1 MVDFGAWRM
10 PVQYPAGILAE
21 HRAVRTSVGIFDV
34 SHMGEV
40 DFRGSGALE
49 AVQRLVTNDAGKLAD
64 GQALYT
70 GVCYEHGGMVDDCIV
85 YRFAPEHLRIVVNAA
100 NIEKDYGFFRDNASG
115 CEIVNL
121 SNDFALIAVQGPEAA
136 ALVARLGGAH
146 LTDVPRFSL
155 GQGECA
161 GVKWW
166 AARTGYT
173 GEDGFE
179 LFVEAPDARKV
190 WDVFIAEGVQ
200 PVGLGARDTL
210 RLEARLCLY
219 GNDIDETTTPYEA
232 GLGWVVKLDK
242 GTDFVGRDALVK
254 QKEQGVTRRLIGFQ
268 VEGRGIVRPGAEI
281 LGSGGEPVGKV
292 TSGSVA
298 PFVGGAIGMGYVP
311 KGTVK
316 PGSQIDILQRG
327 KNLTARVV
335 KGPFYKPAA

>member
-1 MVDFGAWRM
+1 MVDFGDWRM
-10 PVQYPAGILAE
+10 PVQYSAGILAE
-21 HRAVRTSVGIFDV
+21 HRAVRTSVGMFDV

-49 AVQRLVTNDAGKLAD
+49 AVQTLVTNDAGKLAD

-70 GVCYEHGGMVDDCIV
+70 GVCYEDGGMVDDCIV
-85 YRFAPEHLRIVVNAA
+85 YRFEPEHFRIVVNAT
-100 NIEKDYGFFRDNASG
+100 NIEKDYAFFREHASG
-115 CEIVNL
+115 CDILNL
-121 SNDFALIAVQGPEAA
+121 SDDFALIAVQGPEAP

-219 GNDIDETTTPYEA
+219 GNDIDQTTTPYEA

-242 GTDFVGRDALVK
+242 GTNFVGRDALVK
-254 QKEQGVTRRLIGFQ
+254 QKEQGVARRLIGFE

-281 LGSGGEPVGKV
+281 LGQSGEPVGKV
-292 TSGSVA
+292 TSGNVA
-298 PFVGGAIGMGYVP
+298 PFLGGAIGMGYVP
-311 KGTVK
+311 KGMAK
-316 PGSQIDILQRG
+316 PESQINILQRG
-327 KNLTARVV
+327 KSLAARVV
-335 KGPFYKPAA
+335 KGPFYKPPA